1 MHPNPAERAEKGELG
16 TGTWINAP
24 PASATPLA
32 SAQAEQ
38 LHAQACLRGKG
49 K

>member
-24 PASATPLA
+24 PASATPLT
-32 SAQAEQ
+32 QAEQ